1 MIDAALC
8 KEAESFLEDCRIRN
22 IKIATAESCTGGL
35 ITAVLTSIP
44 GSADVLERGF
54 ITYCNTAKV
63 DMLDVPDALL
73 KKHGAVSAEVAEA
86 MVKGALK
93 NSTVDLALSVTG
105 IAGPGGATEEK
116 PVGLVYIASAR
127 RGQPPLS
134 RRFIFSGDRAAVR
147 SASVKA
153 ALELGR
159 ETIAE
164 KNQKS

>member
-1 MIDAALC
+1 MIDSALC

-22 IKIATAESCTGGL
+22 IKVATAESCTGGL
-35 ITAVLTSIP
+35 ITAVLTSVP

-54 ITYCNTAKV
+54 ITYCNAAKM

-105 IAGPGGATEEK
+105 IAGPGGATAEK
-116 PVGLVYIASAR
+116 PVGLVYIASAKR
-127 RGQPPLS
+127 DHQPLS

-159 ETIAE
+159 ETIAD
-164 KNQKS
+164 KKQKS